1 MGKVFSIVE
10 ARATMVSIN
19 LERDWIEDPEYNEV
33 DHVEKQDTDV
43 INMKQELLKMFILVI
58 WSLSSKK

>member
-1 MGKVFSIVE
+1 MGKIFSVVE

-58 WSLSSKK
+58 W